1 MSPDK
6 PLPREL
12 ARKQGPWI
20 HMMAG
25 DLQQFAYGWGT
36 LVIFSPPS
44 TVFWPYFLGALLLAI
59 GLPILIKNELPQE
72 RGLEKILPFGR
83 LFFGV
88 PMMVFAGEHF
98 TVTRGI
104 AQNMPAWI
112 PWHRFWVYLVG
123 TALIAGAFS
132 IVIKKK
138 AQLAATLAGIMFCS
152 FVLLLHIP
160 NVVASPHNRIVW
172 AVALRDLAFSGGA
185 FAFAG
190 AQINPRPA
198 TGMPALVHLGRLFV
212 GIAVLFFSMEHF
224 LHPDFVPGVPLGK
237 VVPTWIPLRLF
248 WGYLTGA
255 VLLAAGI
262 SILVNKKARL
272 AATYLG
278 VMIFLVVM
286 FVYLPMLAAIPWD
299 IGNGL
304 NYFADT
310 LMFSGAILL
319 LADALPRE
327 DHPHAKE
334 TRISYAG
341 SSPSD

>member
-1 MSPDK
+1 
-6 PLPREL
+6 
-12 ARKQGPWI
+12 
-20 HMMAG
+20 MMAG

-59 GLPILIKNELPQE
+59 GLPIIIRNELPQE
-72 RGLEKILPFGR
+72 RGLEKILPFGP
-83 LFFGV
+83 LFFAV

-190 AQINPRPA
+190 AQINPPHA
-198 TGMPALVHLGRLFV
+198 KGMPALVHLGRLFI
-212 GIAVLFFSMEHF
+212 GIPVLFFSVEHF

-248 WGYLTGA
+248 WGYLTGV
-255 VLLAAGI
+255 VLFGCRHKHPRQQKSALGGDLPWNHDF
-262 SILVNKKARL
+262 SCGYVRL
-272 AATYLG
+272 
-278 VMIFLVVM
+278 
-286 FVYLPMLAAIPWD
+286 
-299 IGNGL
+299 
-304 NYFADT
+304 FADVGGHS
-310 LMFSGAILL
+310 LGHREWSELFCGYIDVQRSYSVVSGRSSERRSSARKGKPYFVCWIFSFGLK
-319 LADALPRE
+319 ADEQR
-327 DHPHAKE
+327 
-334 TRISYAG
+334 R
-341 SSPSD
+341 

>member
-1 MSPDK
+1 
-6 PLPREL
+6 
-12 ARKQGPWI
+12 
-20 HMMAG
+20 MMAD
-25 DLQQFAYGWGT
+25 DLQQFMYAWGT
-36 LVIFSPPS
+36 LVVFSVPS
-44 TVFWPYFLGALLLAI
+44 TVFWPYFLGAILLAI
-59 GLPILIKNELPQE
+59 GLPIIIRNELPQE

-83 LFFGV
+83 LFFAV

-98 TVTRGI
+98 TVTSDI

-160 NVVASPHNRIVW
+160 DVVASPHNRIVW
-172 AVALRDLAFSGGA
+172 AVALRDLAFGGGA

-190 AQINPRPA
+190 AQINPRP
-198 TGMPALVHLGRLFV
+198 TKGMPALVQVGRFFV
-212 GIAVLFFSMEHF
+212 GIPVLFFSVEHF

-262 SILVNKKARL
+262 CILANKKARL
-272 AATYLG
+272 ATTYLG
-278 VMIFLVVM
+278 VMVFLVVM
-286 FVYLPMLAAIPWD
+286 FVYLPMLAAIPLD

-310 LMFSGAILL
+310 LMFSGAILV
-319 LADALPRE
+319 LAEALPE
-327 DHPHAKE
+327 EEHPLAEKS
-334 TRISYAG
+334 RILYAG

>member
-1 MSPDK
+1 
-6 PLPREL
+6 
-12 ARKQGPWI
+12 
-20 HMMAG
+20 MMAG
-25 DLQQFAYGWGT
+25 DLQQFAYAWGT
-36 LVIFSPPS
+36 LVIFSLQS

-59 GLPILIKNELPQE
+59 GLPIIIRNELPQE
-72 RGLEKILPFGR
+72 RGLEKILPFGP
-83 LFFGV
+83 LFFAV

-190 AQINPRPA
+190 AQINPRLTQKA
-198 TGMPALVHLGRLFV
+198 CQHSCIWGAFLSEFQCC
-212 GIAVLFFSMEHF
+212 FSAWSIFCIPTSF
-224 LHPDFVPGVPLGK
+224 L
-237 VVPTWIPLRLF
+237 
-248 WGYLTGA
+248 A
-255 VLLAAGI
+255 
-262 SILVNKKARL
+262 
-272 AATYLG
+272 
-278 VMIFLVVM
+278 FLS
-286 FVYLPMLAAIPWD
+286 AKSCQRGSRCAS
-299 IGNGL
+299 
-304 NYFADT
+304 
-310 LMFSGAILL
+310 SGAI
-319 LADALPRE
+319 
-327 DHPHAKE
+327 
-334 TRISYAG
+334 
-341 SSPSD
+341 